1 MKVVLR
7 DNVDA
12 LGKKGDVVDVA
23 DGYARNFLIPAGK
36 AFKSSPGA
44 ERQAERMRQAREL
57 KDAKEL
63 AEAQEMASRL
73 VSTPI
78 HIAARAGEE
87 GKLFGSVTTAD
98 IVRAVAEQANIMLE
112 RRAIDSEG
120 DQGAGQPLGNGQAPS
135 RRWNSPSPSRLLPP
149 NSPGNAVLGK
159 SPGYTPISTG
169 LPLALHIGRLPQ

>member
-7 DNVDA
+7 DNVDT
-12 LGKKGDVVDVA
+12 LGKKGDVVEVS

-44 ERQAERMRQAREL
+44 ERQAERMRSAREL

-63 AEAQEMASRL
+63 AVAQEMASRL

-78 HIAARAGEE
+78 NIAARAGSE
-87 GKLFGSVTTAD
+87 GKLFGSVTAAD

-112 RRAIDSEG
+112 RKAIESDGIKEVGSHTVTAKPHPDVEF
-120 DQGAGQPLGNGQAPS
+120 
-135 RRWNSPSPSRLLPP
+135 
-149 NSPGNAVLGK
+149 
-159 SPGYTPISTG
+159 PITVEVI
-169 LPLALHIGRLPQ
+169 AAE

>member
-7 DNVDA
+7 DNVDD

-36 AFKSSPGA
+36 AFRSSAGA
-44 ERQAERMRQAREL
+44 ERQAERMRRSREL
-57 KDAKEL
+57 KDAKER
-63 AEAQEMASRL
+63 AEAQEMATRL

-78 HIAARAGEE
+78 HIAARAGAE

-112 RRAIDSEG
+112 RKAIE
-120 DQGAGQPLGNGQAPS
+120 AEAIKELGSHVVTAKPH
-135 RRWNSPSPSRLLPP
+135 PEVEFPITVE
-149 NSPGNAVLGK
+149 VL
-159 SPGYTPISTG
+159 
-169 LPLALHIGRLPQ
+169 AAD